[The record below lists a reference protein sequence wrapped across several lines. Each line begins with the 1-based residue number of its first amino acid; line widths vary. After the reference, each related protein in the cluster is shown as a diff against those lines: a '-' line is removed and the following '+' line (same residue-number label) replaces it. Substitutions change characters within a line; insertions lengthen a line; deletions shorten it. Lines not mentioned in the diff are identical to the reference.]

1 MREIFFEPQPIE
13 VPLDVRKEQ
22 RKEMVTA
29 HRWLIETDCLT
40 LPDGTRVLTGIE
52 DQNRIAT
59 SIQGMRDAGL
69 TSVDFKAAS
78 GWVTLTL
85 DQLVAVS
92 TAIVRHVEACFSR
105 ERELHEAI
113 EAAETEEALMGIDI
127 HAGWPTRGVTA

>member
-1 MREIFFEPQPIE
+1 
-13 VPLDVRKEQ
+13 
-22 RKEMVTA
+22 
-29 HRWLIETDCLT
+29 
-40 LPDGTRVLTGIE
+40 
-52 DQNRIAT
+52 
-59 SIQGMRDAGL
+59 MRDAGL